1 MTSLKVSILM
11 NCHNGE
17 LFLDRALASV
27 LNQTYENWELIFYNN
42 ASTDNTKK
50 IFLSYSDKRFKYHEC
65 ENKKNLVEARNS
77 AIQFLTGEWIA
88 ILDAD
93 DSWEVNKLALQINQ
107 LSVDASFS
115 PGLIFSRCN
124 IREGD
129 QVYELPKKNFSSK
142 NIVENLLSLDLSI
155 PWSSVLFKRD
165 LLDQIK
171 KFNELYPSFH
181 DLDFLIKCSKIT
193 KFSYVN
199 KTLVTITFHQQSLS
213 SQNKNNGQYFLE
225 IINILAPH
233 SKNNDFALMG
243 ICKMKTRYLFTLI
256 KALQLKS
263 FFSELRFISTKEF
276 FYIFKIIIGKFLKKE
291 SKIFGM

>member
-1 MTSLKVSILM
+1 MTSPKVSILM

-27 LNQTYENWELIFYNN
+27 LNQTYKNWELIFYNN

-50 IFLSYSDKRFKYHEC
+50 IFLSYSDKRFKYYEC
-65 ENKKNLVEARNS
+65 ESKKNLVEARNS

-88 ILDAD
+88 ILDVD
-93 DSWEVNKLALQINQ
+93 DSWAVNKLALQINQ
-107 LSVDASFS
+107 LSVDTSLS
-115 PGLIFSRCN
+115 PGLIFSHCN

-171 KFNELYPSFH
+171 KFNELHPSFH

-199 KTLVTITFHQQSLS
+199 KTLVTINFHHQSLS
-213 SQNKNNGQYFLE
+213 NQKKINGQYFLE

-256 KALQLKS
+256 KDLQLKS
-263 FFSELRFISTKEF
+263 FFLELRFISLKEY
-276 FYIFKIIIGKFLKKE
+276 FYIFKITIGTVFQKR
-291 SKIFGM
+291 I